1 MPKEEAREK
10 SSYADSVRTID
21 DLLINL
27 ELRNKC
33 LNIIST
39 FGELK
44 RGSVYSTGINEA
56 DLFGSFQPYEIIL
69 LFKELGL
76 VDEIDLNGFYK
87 QNEYKSVGS
96 RRVEFV
102 FSGDKMLDFTDRAN
116 GKNSVIKRQALEFIA
131 RHIGDLASGTKLVDF
146 LKNLGVPNSLIVYPN
161 TKWRMIY
168 DVLLYYASCPKPE
181 NRRMLYD
188 IIEEASHPLMHN
200 GDKNTAEK
208 TVNSFNNYLE
218 YDKKQIIWDETES
231 RYKLHSFLSGKELEE
246 IQKEYY
252 AEEDLRVDALKKLE
266 NKEKIYLLKKNY
278 QVWMNVVEV
287 FCNGYKYLLQD
298 DLIKL
303 NKYYLSLDK
312 FVWKTMDELEI
323 KEDLPSWKEYA
334 RPFTNLFSAE
344 KELNGYTNW
353 ASVRMEMLVVLGEIE
368 DLCLR
373 LDVGDILSKSD
384 KQKQLNEITLYLL
397 KVKAKTKE
405 KPLKKEP
412 AGLPTTRIEIVK
424 MPEIEIKKDTKL
436 PTDKKNAKEIAIY
449 LNQSGDLYKEP
460 KSKFCYPMGETAD
473 RHKIVRH
480 LISNKGYQQTS
491 QIALIFDNKSEDSII
506 SEIGKINSTSK
517 GKLGIKDNIILGKK
531 GSGYRANP
539 DYKFSLKT
547 E

>member
-1 MPKEEAREK
+1 MPKEERKEK
-10 SSYADSVRTID
+10 SSYANSVRTID
-21 DLLINL
+21 DLLRNL
-27 ELRNKC
+27 ELKNRC

-39 FGELK
+39 FGELQ
-44 RGSVYSTGINEA
+44 RGSVYSAGIKEANE
-56 DLFGSFQPYEIIL
+56 FGSFQPYEIIL

-76 VDEIDLNGFYK
+76 VDEIDFKGFYK

-116 GKNSVIKRQALEFIA
+116 GKNSIIKKQALEFIA
-131 RHIGDLASGTKLVDF
+131 RHIGELASGNKLVDF
-146 LKNLGVPNSLIVYPN
+146 LRDLGVPESLIIYPN

-181 NRRMLYD
+181 NRKMLYT

-200 GDKNTAEK
+200 GDKNTAEEA
-208 TVNSFNNYLE
+208 VNSFNNYLK
-218 YDKKQIIWDETES
+218 YDEKWIGWDKIEN
-231 RYKLHSFLSGKELEE
+231 RYKLYSLASGKELEE
-246 IQKEYY
+246 IQQEYY
-252 AEEDLRVDALKKLE
+252 AEEGLRINSLKKLE
-266 NKEKIYLLKKNY
+266 NKEKIYLFKKNY
-278 QVWMNVVEV
+278 QVWMDVIAV
-287 FCNGYKYLLQD
+287 FCNGYKYLLQE

-303 NKYYLSLDK
+303 NKYYLSLDE
-312 FVWKTMDELEI
+312 FIWKTMDELGVR
-323 KEDLPSWKEYA
+323 EDLPSWQEYP

-344 KELNGYTNW
+344 KQLNGYINW
-353 ASVRMEMLVVLGEIE
+353 ASIRMEMLVVFGEIE
-368 DLCLR
+368 DLCLH
-373 LDVGDILSKSD
+373 LDVSDIFSKSD
-384 KQKQLNEITLYLL
+384 KQKQLNEITLYLS
-397 KVKAKTKE
+397 KIKEKTKE
-405 KPLKKEP
+405 ITPKKEP
-412 AGLPTTRIEIVK
+412 AELPTTRIEIVK

-491 QIALIFDNKSEDSII
+491 QIALIFDSKNEDSII
-506 SEIGKINSTSK
+506 SEIGKINSISK